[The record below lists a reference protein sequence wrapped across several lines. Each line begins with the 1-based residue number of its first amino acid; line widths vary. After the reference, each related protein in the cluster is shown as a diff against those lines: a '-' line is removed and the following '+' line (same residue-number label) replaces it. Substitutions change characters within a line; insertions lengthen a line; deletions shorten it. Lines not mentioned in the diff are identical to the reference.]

1 MREKLRRPYSAME
14 LLIARVAFIGLFTVA
29 TVFVFAALFLM
40 LERDAPGS
48 QVTHYG
54 DALFWTASQMSTVS
68 SSLANPITGGG
79 RALAVALDFTS
90 VAVVSLL
97 FGSIAQH
104 IHITSHHKVQTFR
117 RGPGAPGSK
126 GGPPPPPAFGR
137 ERDRPA
143 D

>member
-1 MREKLRRPYSAME
+1 MREKLRRPYSPME

-29 TVFVFAALFLM
+29 VVFVFALVFLM
-40 LERDAPGS
+40 LERDAPGT

-68 SSLANPITGGG
+68 SSLANPITGAG

-104 IHITSHHKVQTFR
+104 IHLTSPMKERHF
-117 RGPGAPGSK
+117 GGPPGAP
-126 GGPPPPPAFGR
+126 GR